1 MKTANFY
8 TCGSNNL
15 ETVVD
20 RRVHAV
26 RRFASIAM
34 SFCPCKSLR
43 DWPNSVPRGKKSEVK
58 MAERNAVQDMD
69 IVATE
74 C

>member
-1 MKTANFY
+1 MIHECDVQTPGDGIYRAY
-8 TCGSNNL
+8 
-15 ETVVD
+15 
-20 RRVHAV
+20 AY
-26 RRFASIAM
+26 AS
-34 SFCPCKSLR
+34 
-43 DWPNSVPRGKKSEVK
+43 RGKNEVK